1 MQPPVNNLRDAE
13 KRLAHCDR
21 ELKELGVVRLALFG
35 SVLRDDFRPDSDVD
49 VLVRFAPEA
58 RHSLFDVA
66 RMQEELAELLHR
78 QVDLVCRDDVERSR
92 NNIRRQAIL
101 ASAEVVYAA

>member
-1 MQPPVNNLRDAE
+1 MNARIDIPQGRVADFCGRWQVQE
-13 KRLAHCDR
+13 
-21 ELKELGVVRLALFG
+21 LALFG